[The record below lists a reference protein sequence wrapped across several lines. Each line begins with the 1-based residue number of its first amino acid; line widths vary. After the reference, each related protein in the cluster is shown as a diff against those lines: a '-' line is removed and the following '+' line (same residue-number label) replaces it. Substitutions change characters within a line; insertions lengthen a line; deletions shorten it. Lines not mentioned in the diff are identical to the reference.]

1 MKICD
6 QTMEDVTAME
16 KNKGILLESGTGE
29 VEILHF
35 TVAGIHYAIN
45 VVKVKELLQI
55 ENISKVPNSHPAVSG
70 LSLIRG
76 EMISIVD
83 LLYVLENKKNENV
96 KTSMTLVC
104 EFNKIKVGFAIES
117 VLGINRIGWNMISKP
132 DNLTSNSLV
141 IGNINLNNQ
150 IIMLLDFEKIVMDI
164 NPNTG
169 INLDRAKNIE
179 VKDRSNFKV
188 AIADDSPMI
197 RKVLLDTLTMAG
209 FTKLKFFDD
218 GMQAYDYLMMLA
230 EKKGEDFI
238 NDIDLL
244 ITDIE
249 MPQLDGHALTRRVKE
264 HRILRKLPI
273 IIFSSLITDDLLH
286 KGESVGA
293 DAQMS
298 KPEIE
303 NLVKL
308 IDNILKIRK

>member
-1 MKICD
+1 
-6 QTMEDVTAME
+6 ME
-16 KNKGILLESGTGE
+16 NKTGILLESGTGE

-35 TVAGIHYAIN
+35 TVAGVHYAIN

-55 ENISKVPNSHPAVSG
+55 ENISKIPNAHPAISG

-76 EMISIVD
+76 EMISVVD
-83 LLYVLENKKNENV
+83 LLFVLEGKKNDKV
-96 KTSMTLVC
+96 KNGMTLVC

-117 VLGINRIGWNMISKP
+117 VLGIQRIGWDQIMKP
-132 DNLTSNSLV
+132 DDLTSNSLI
-141 IGNINLNNQ
+141 IGNINLNNE

-169 INLDRAKNIE
+169 INMDRIKDIV
-179 VKDRSNFKV
+179 VKDRSKIKI
-188 AIADDSPMI
+188 ALADDSPMI
-197 RKVLLDTLTMAG
+197 RKVLLDTLTRAG

-218 GMQAYDYLMMLA
+218 GMETLDYLLMLV
-230 EKKGEDFI
+230 EKKGEKFMD
-238 NDIDLL
+238 DIDLL

-249 MPQLDGHALTRRVKE
+249 MPQLDGHSLTRRVKE
-264 HRILRKLPI
+264 HRILKSLPV
-273 IIFSSLITDDLLH
+273 IIFSSLITGDLLH
-286 KGESVGA
+286 KGEAVGA

-308 IDNILKIRK
+308 IDEILNIK

>member
-1 MKICD
+1 
-6 QTMEDVTAME
+6 MEGVSVME
-16 KNKGILLESGTGE
+16 NKPGILLESGTGE

-35 TVAGIHYAIN
+35 TVAGVHYAIN

-55 ENISKVPNSHPAVSG
+55 ENIAKIPNSHPAVSG
-70 LSLIRG
+70 ISLIRG

-83 LLYVLENKKNENV
+83 LLYVLENKRNENV
-96 KTSMTLVC
+96 KNSMTLVC
-104 EFNKIKVGFAIES
+104 EFNKIKVGFAIEA
-117 VLGINRIGWNMISKP
+117 VLGINRIGWSAIMKP
-132 DNLTSNSLV
+132 DDLNANSLI
-141 IGNINLNNQ
+141 IGNINLNDQ

-169 INLDRAKNIE
+169 INMDRIKNIE

-188 AIADDSPMI
+188 ALADDSPMI
-197 RKVLLDTLTMAG
+197 RKVLLDTLTSAG

-218 GMQAYDYLMMLA
+218 GMQTYDYLMMVA
-230 EKKGEDFI
+230 DKYGDKYTNE
-238 NDIDLL
+238 IDLL

-249 MPQLDGHALTRRVKE
+249 MPQLDGHALTRRIKE
-264 HRILRKLPI
+264 HKVLKNLPV
-273 IIFSSLITDDLLH
+273 IIFSSLITGDLMH

-308 IDNILKIRK
+308 IDKLLNVKN

>member
-1 MKICD
+1 
-6 QTMEDVTAME
+6 ME
-16 KNKGILLESGTGE
+16 NKPGILLESGTGE

-35 TVAGIHYAIN
+35 TVAGVHYAIN

-55 ENISKVPNSHPAVSG
+55 ENIAKIPNAHPAVSG
-70 LSLIRG
+70 ISLIRG

-83 LLYVLENKKNENV
+83 LLYVLENEKNPKV

-104 EFNKIKVGFAIES
+104 EFNKIKVGFAIEA
-117 VLGINRIGWNMISKP
+117 VLGIHRIGWNAIMKP
-132 DNLTSNSLV
+132 DDLTSNSLI

-169 INLDRAKNIE
+169 INMDRIKDIE
-179 VKDRSNFKV
+179 VKDRSNIKV
-188 AIADDSPMI
+188 VLADDSPMI
-197 RKVLLDTLTMAG
+197 RKVLLDTLTRSG

-218 GMQAYDYLMMLA
+218 GMQTYEYLMMLA
-230 EKKGEDFI
+230 DKKGDNFMSE
-238 NDIDLL
+238 IDLL

-249 MPQLDGHALTRRVKE
+249 MPQLDGHALTRRIKE
-264 HRILRKLPI
+264 HKILKKLPV
-273 IIFSSLITDDLLH
+273 IIFSSLITGDLLH

-303 NLVKL
+303 NLVLL
-308 IDNILKIRK
+308 IDKLLKIEK

>member
-1 MKICD
+1 
-6 QTMEDVTAME
+6 ME
-16 KNKGILLESGTGE
+16 NKPGILLESGTGE

-35 TVAGIHYAIN
+35 TVAGVHYAIN

-55 ENISKVPNSHPAVSG
+55 ENISKIPNAHPAISG

-76 EMISIVD
+76 EMISVVD
-83 LLYVLENKKNENV
+83 LLYVLEGEKNQKV
-96 KTSMTLVC
+96 KNGMTLVC

-117 VLGINRIGWNMISKP
+117 VLGINRIGWNAIMKP
-132 DNLTSNSLV
+132 DDLTSNSLI
-141 IGNINLNNQ
+141 IGNINLNNE

-164 NPNTG
+164 NPSTG
-169 INLDRAKNIE
+169 INMDRIKDIE
-179 VKDRSNFKV
+179 VKDRSKIKI
-188 AIADDSPMI
+188 ALADDSPMI
-197 RKVLLDTLTMAG
+197 RKVLLDTLTKAG

-218 GMQAYDYLMMLA
+218 GMEALDYLSMLA
-230 EKKGEDFI
+230 EKKGDKFMQ
-238 NDIDLL
+238 DIDLL

-249 MPQLDGHALTRRVKE
+249 MPKLDGHALTRRVKE
-264 HRILRKLPI
+264 HRILKALPV

-286 KGESVGA
+286 KGEAVGA

-308 IDNILKIRK
+308 IDQILNI

>member
-1 MKICD
+1 M
-6 QTMEDVTAME
+6 V
-16 KNKGILLESGTGE
+16 NKPGILLESGTGE

-35 TVAGIHYAIN
+35 TVAGVHYAIN

-55 ENISKVPNSHPAVSG
+55 ENIAKVPNSHQAVSG
-70 LSLIRG
+70 ISLIRG

-83 LLYVLENKKNENV
+83 LLYVLENEKNPNV
-96 KTSMTLVC
+96 KNSMTLVC

-117 VLGINRIGWNMISKP
+117 VLGINRIGWNMIMKP
-132 DNLTSNSLV
+132 DNLTSNSLI

-169 INLDRAKNIE
+169 INLDRIKEIE
-179 VKDRSNFKV
+179 VKDRSRIKV
-188 AIADDSPMI
+188 ALADDSPMI
-197 RKVLLDTLTMAG
+197 RKVLLDTLTQAG

-218 GMQAYDYLMMLA
+218 GMQAYEYLMMLA
-230 EKKGEDFI
+230 EKRGESFI
-238 NDIDLL
+238 NEIDLL

-249 MPQLDGHALTRRVKE
+249 MPQLDGHALTRRIKE
-264 HRILRKLPI
+264 HKILKQLPV
-273 IIFSSLITDDLLH
+273 IIFSSLITGDLMH
-286 KGESVGA
+286 KGEAVGA

-308 IDNILKIRK
+308 IDQILEVK

>member
-1 MKICD
+1 MN
-6 QTMEDVTAME
+6 ME
-16 KNKGILLESGTGE
+16 NKSGILLESGTGE

-35 TVAGIHYAIN
+35 TVSGVHYAIN

-55 ENISKVPNSHPAVSG
+55 ENISKIPNAHPAISG

-76 EMISIVD
+76 EMISVVD
-83 LLYVLENKKNENV
+83 LLYVLEGQKNEKV
-96 KTSMTLVC
+96 KNGMTLVC

-117 VLGINRIGWNMISKP
+117 VLGIQRIGWNEIMKP
-132 DNLTSNSLV
+132 DDLTSNSLI
-141 IGNINLNNQ
+141 IGNINLNGE

-169 INLDRAKNIE
+169 INMDRIKDIV
-179 VKDRSNFKV
+179 VKDRSRIKI
-188 AIADDSPMI
+188 ALADDSPMI
-197 RKVLLDTLTMAG
+197 RKVLLDTLTRAG

-218 GMQAYDYLMMLA
+218 GMETLDYLLMLV
-230 EKKGEDFI
+230 EKKGEKFKD
-238 NDIDLL
+238 DIDLL

-249 MPQLDGHALTRRVKE
+249 MPQLDGHSLTRRVKE
-264 HRILRKLPI
+264 HRILKNLPV
-273 IIFSSLITDDLLH
+273 IIFSSLITGDLLH
-286 KGESVGA
+286 KGEAVGA

-308 IDNILKIRK
+308 IDEILNIK

>member
-1 MKICD
+1 
-6 QTMEDVTAME
+6 ME

-169 INLDRAKNIE
+169 INIDRAKNIE

-230 EKKGEDFI
+230 EKKGEDFV

-264 HRILRKLPI
+264 HRVLRKLPV

-308 IDNILKIRK
+308 IDSILKIRK

>member
-1 MKICD
+1 
-6 QTMEDVTAME
+6 MESKT
-16 KNKGILLESGTGE
+16 GILLESGTGE

-35 TVAGIHYAIN
+35 TVSGVHYAIN

-55 ENISKVPNSHPAVSG
+55 ENISKIPNAHPAISG

-76 EMISIVD
+76 EMISVVD
-83 LLYVLENKKNENV
+83 LLYVLEGQKNEKV
-96 KTSMTLVC
+96 KNGMTLVC

-117 VLGINRIGWNMISKP
+117 VLGIQRIGWNQIIKP
-132 DNLTSNSLV
+132 DNLTSNSLI
-141 IGNINLNNQ
+141 IGNINLNNE

-169 INLDRAKNIE
+169 INIDRIKDIV
-179 VKDRSNFKV
+179 VKDRSKLKI
-188 AIADDSPMI
+188 ALADDSPMI
-197 RKVLLDTLTMAG
+197 RKVLLDTLTRAG

-218 GMQAYDYLMMLA
+218 GMETLDYLLMLV
-230 EKKGEDFI
+230 EKKGEKFKE
-238 NDIDLL
+238 DIDLL

-249 MPQLDGHALTRRVKE
+249 MPQLDGHSLTRRVKE
-264 HRILRKLPI
+264 HRNLKNLPV
-273 IIFSSLITDDLLH
+273 IIFSSLITGDLLH
-286 KGESVGA
+286 KGEAVGA

-308 IDNILKIRK
+308 IDEILEIK

>member
-1 MKICD
+1 MN
-6 QTMEDVTAME
+6 MESKT
-16 KNKGILLESGTGE
+16 GILLESGTGE

-35 TVAGIHYAIN
+35 TVSGVHYAIN

-55 ENISKVPNSHPAVSG
+55 ENISKIPNAHPAISG

-76 EMISIVD
+76 EMISVVD
-83 LLYVLENKKNENV
+83 LLYVLEGQKNEKV
-96 KTSMTLVC
+96 KNGMTLVC

-117 VLGINRIGWNMISKP
+117 VLGIQRIGWNQIIKP
-132 DNLTSNSLV
+132 DNLTSNSLI
-141 IGNINLNNQ
+141 IGNINLNNE

-169 INLDRAKNIE
+169 INIDRIKDIV
-179 VKDRSNFKV
+179 VKDRSKIKI
-188 AIADDSPMI
+188 ALADDSPMI
-197 RKVLLDTLTMAG
+197 RKVLLDTLTRAG

-218 GMQAYDYLMMLA
+218 GMETLDYLLMLI
-230 EKKGEDFI
+230 EKKGEKFKE
-238 NDIDLL
+238 DIDLL

-249 MPQLDGHALTRRVKE
+249 MPQLDGHSLTRRVKE
-264 HRILRKLPI
+264 HRNLKNLPV
-273 IIFSSLITDDLLH
+273 IIFSSLITGDLLH
-286 KGESVGA
+286 KGEAVGA

-308 IDNILKIRK
+308 IDEILDIK

>member
-1 MKICD
+1 
-6 QTMEDVTAME
+6 ME
-16 KNKGILLESGTGE
+16 NKSGILLESGTGE

-35 TVAGIHYAIN
+35 TVSGVHYAIN

-55 ENISKVPNSHPAVSG
+55 ENISKIPNAHPAISG

-76 EMISIVD
+76 EMISVVD
-83 LLYVLENKKNENV
+83 LLYVLEGKKNEKV
-96 KTSMTLVC
+96 KNGMTLVC

-117 VLGINRIGWNMISKP
+117 VLGIHRIGWNEIMKP
-132 DNLTSNSLV
+132 DDLTSNSLI
-141 IGNINLNNQ
+141 IGNINLNGE

-169 INLDRAKNIE
+169 INMDRIKDIV
-179 VKDRSNFKV
+179 VKDRSRIKI
-188 AIADDSPMI
+188 ALADDSPMI
-197 RKVLLDTLTMAG
+197 RKVLLDTLTRAG

-218 GMQAYDYLMMLA
+218 GMETLDYLLMLV
-230 EKKGEDFI
+230 EKKGERFKD
-238 NDIDLL
+238 DIDLL

-249 MPQLDGHALTRRVKE
+249 MPQLDGHSLTRRVKE
-264 HRILRKLPI
+264 HRILKNLPV
-273 IIFSSLITDDLLH
+273 IIFSSLITGDLLH
-286 KGESVGA
+286 KGEAVGA

-308 IDNILKIRK
+308 IDEILNIK

>member
-1 MKICD
+1 
-6 QTMEDVTAME
+6 MEDAYVME
-16 KNKGILLESGTGE
+16 NKQGILLESGTGE

-35 TVAGIHYAIN
+35 TVAGVHYAIN

-55 ENISKVPNSHPAVSG
+55 ENIAKIPNSHPAVSG
-70 LSLIRG
+70 ISLIRG

-83 LLYVLENKKNENV
+83 LLYVLENQKNPNV
-96 KTSMTLVC
+96 KNSMTLVC
-104 EFNKIKVGFAIES
+104 EFNKIKVGFAIET
-117 VLGINRIGWNMISKP
+117 VLGINRIGWNAINKP
-132 DNLTSNSLV
+132 DELTSNSLI
-141 IGNINLNNQ
+141 IGNINLNDQ

-169 INLDRAKNIE
+169 INMDRIKEIE
-179 VKDRSNFKV
+179 VKDRSKIKV
-188 AIADDSPMI
+188 ALADDSPMI
-197 RKVLLDTLTMAG
+197 RKVLLDTLTKAG
-209 FTKLKFFDD
+209 FMNLKFFDD
-218 GMQAYDYLMMLA
+218 GMQALEYLSMLA
-230 EKKGEDFI
+230 DKKGDAFT

-249 MPQLDGHALTRRVKE
+249 MPQLDGHALTRRIKE
-264 HRILRKLPI
+264 HKVLKKLPI

-286 KGESVGA
+286 KGEAVGA

-308 IDNILKIRK
+308 IDQLLNITK

>member
-1 MKICD
+1 
-6 QTMEDVTAME
+6 ME
-16 KNKGILLESGTGE
+16 NKTGILLESGTGE

-35 TVAGIHYAIN
+35 TVSGVHYAIN

-55 ENISKVPNSHPAVSG
+55 ENISKIPNAHPAISG

-76 EMISIVD
+76 EMISVVD
-83 LLYVLENKKNENV
+83 LLYVLEGQKNEKV
-96 KTSMTLVC
+96 KNGMTLVC

-117 VLGINRIGWNMISKP
+117 VLGIQRIGWNQIIKP
-132 DNLTSNSLV
+132 DNLTSNSLI
-141 IGNINLNNQ
+141 IGNINLNNE

-169 INLDRAKNIE
+169 INIDRIKDIV
-179 VKDRSNFKV
+179 VKDRSKIKI
-188 AIADDSPMI
+188 ALADDSPMI
-197 RKVLLDTLTMAG
+197 RKVLLDTLTRAG

-218 GMQAYDYLMMLA
+218 GMETLDYLLMLV
-230 EKKGEDFI
+230 EKKGEKFME
-238 NDIDLL
+238 DIDLL

-249 MPQLDGHALTRRVKE
+249 MPQLDGHSLTRRVKE
-264 HRILRKLPI
+264 HRNLKNLPV
-273 IIFSSLITDDLLH
+273 IIFSSLITGDLLH
-286 KGESVGA
+286 KGEAVGA

-308 IDNILKIRK
+308 IDEILDIK

>member
-1 MKICD
+1 
-6 QTMEDVTAME
+6 ME
-16 KNKGILLESGTGE
+16 NKSGILLESGTGE

-35 TVAGIHYAIN
+35 TVSGVHYAIN

-55 ENISKVPNSHPAVSG
+55 ENISKIPNAHPAISG

-76 EMISIVD
+76 EMISVVD
-83 LLYVLENKKNENV
+83 LLYVLEGQKNEKV
-96 KTSMTLVC
+96 KNGMTLVC

-117 VLGINRIGWNMISKP
+117 VLGIQRIGWNEIMKP
-132 DNLTSNSLV
+132 DDLTSNSLI
-141 IGNINLNNQ
+141 IGNINLNGE

-169 INLDRAKNIE
+169 INMDRIKDIV
-179 VKDRSNFKV
+179 VKDRSRIKI
-188 AIADDSPMI
+188 ALADDSPMI
-197 RKVLLDTLTMAG
+197 RKVLLDTLTRAG

-218 GMQAYDYLMMLA
+218 GMETLDYLLMLV
-230 EKKGEDFI
+230 EKKGEKFKD
-238 NDIDLL
+238 DIDLL

-249 MPQLDGHALTRRVKE
+249 MPQLDGHSLTRRVKE
-264 HRILRKLPI
+264 HRILKNLPV
-273 IIFSSLITDDLLH
+273 IIFSSLITGDLLH
-286 KGESVGA
+286 KGEAVGA

-308 IDNILKIRK
+308 IDEILNIK

>member
-1 MKICD
+1 
-6 QTMEDVTAME
+6 ME
-16 KNKGILLESGTGE
+16 NKTGILLESGTGE

-35 TVAGIHYAIN
+35 TVSGVHYAIN

-55 ENISKVPNSHPAVSG
+55 ENISKIPNAHPAISG

-76 EMISIVD
+76 EMISVVD
-83 LLYVLENKKNENV
+83 LLYVLEGQKNEKV
-96 KTSMTLVC
+96 KNGMTLVC

-117 VLGINRIGWNMISKP
+117 VLGIQRIGWNQIIKP
-132 DNLTSNSLV
+132 DNLTSNSLI
-141 IGNINLNNQ
+141 IGNINLNNE

-169 INLDRAKNIE
+169 INMDRIKDIV
-179 VKDRSNFKV
+179 VKDRSKIKI
-188 AIADDSPMI
+188 ALADDSPMI
-197 RKVLLDTLTMAG
+197 RKVLLDTLTRAG

-218 GMQAYDYLMMLA
+218 GMETLDYLLMLV
-230 EKKGEDFI
+230 EKKGEKFKD
-238 NDIDLL
+238 DIDLL

-249 MPQLDGHALTRRVKE
+249 MPQLDGHSLTRRVKE
-264 HRILRKLPI
+264 HRNLKHLPV
-273 IIFSSLITDDLLH
+273 IIFSSLITGDLLH
-286 KGESVGA
+286 KGEAVGA

-308 IDNILKIRK
+308 IDEILNIK

>member
-1 MKICD
+1 
-6 QTMEDVTAME
+6 ME

-264 HRILRKLPI
+264 HRVLRKLPV

>member
-1 MKICD
+1 
-6 QTMEDVTAME
+6 ME
-16 KNKGILLESGTGE
+16 NKQGILLESGTGE

-35 TVAGIHYAIN
+35 TVAGVHYAIN

-55 ENISKVPNSHPAVSG
+55 ENIAKIPNSHPAVSG
-70 LSLIRG
+70 ISLIRG

-83 LLYVLENKKNENV
+83 LLYVLENQKNPNV
-96 KTSMTLVC
+96 KNSMTLVC

-117 VLGINRIGWNMISKP
+117 VLGINRIGWSAITKP
-132 DNLTSNSLV
+132 DDLTSNSLI

-169 INLDRAKNIE
+169 INIDRIKEIE
-179 VKDRSNFKV
+179 VKDRSKIKV
-188 AIADDSPMI
+188 ALADDSPMI
-197 RKVLLDTLTMAG
+197 RKVLLDTLTKAG
-209 FTKLKFFDD
+209 FMNLKFFDD
-218 GMQAYDYLMMLA
+218 GMQTLEYLNLLA
-230 EKKGEDFI
+230 EKKGEAFD

-249 MPQLDGHALTRRVKE
+249 MPQLDGHALTRRIKE
-264 HRILRKLPI
+264 HKILKKLPI

-286 KGESVGA
+286 KGEAVGA

-308 IDNILKIRK
+308 IDKLLNITK